1 MHTDIAELSAKV
13 HSQIAAFDRP
23 IGYGASRPG
32 SIPFRSRI
40 ATPAPAYQPPKL
52 VVVGIHD
59 LLAKDL
65 PPREEILSPWMLTQS
80 LNMIYAW
87 RGVGKTHV
95 ALGIAYAIAAGSE
108 FLGWK
113 ATIPR
118 KVLYIDGEMPAA
130 ALQQRLAKIVEASDR
145 EPPVGNLRII
155 TPDLQPNFAPVSNLA
170 TLEGQLEI
178 DEAIQPDTE
187 LIIIDNL
194 SSLVRGGGR
203 ENEAES
209 WLSVQGWALSKRA
222 HGKSVLFIHHAG
234 KNGAQ
239 RGTSKREDLLDTAIC
254 LKHPADY
261 DPSQGACFEIHFE
274 KSRNQSGEEV
284 KSIEA
289 KLTVD
294 AAGRQ
299 AWVTRSVADSTY
311 DRIVELANDGLRQSE
326 IAVELAINR
335 STVSRHFR
343 KAISEGL
350 ISKEANRGN

>member
-1 MHTDIAELSAKV
+1 MHTDIAELSARV
-13 HSQIAAFDRP
+13 HSQIAAFRP
-23 IGYGASRPG
+23 LQGNGQKGKTLYFRPH
-32 SIPFRSRI
+32 SDK
-40 ATPAPAYQPPKL
+40 PAEAYQPPKL

-59 LLAKDL
+59 FLAKDL

-95 ALGIAYAIAAGSE
+95 ALGIAYAIASGGE

-113 ATIPR
+113 AAKPR
-118 KVLYIDGEMPAA
+118 SVLYIDGEMPAA
-130 ALQQRLAKIVEASDR
+130 ALQQRLAKIVEANDK
-145 EPPVGNLRII
+145 EPPIGKLRII

-178 DEAIQPDTE
+178 DAAIEQDTE

-222 HGKSVLFIHHAG
+222 QGKSVLFIHHAG

-254 LKHPADY
+254 LKRSADY
-261 DPSQGACFEIHFE
+261 DPTQGACFEIHFD
-274 KSRNQSGEEV
+274 KSRNQFGEEV
-284 KSIEA
+284 KAVEA
-289 KLTVD
+289 KLTTD
-294 AAGRQ
+294 AAGKQ
-299 AWVTRSVADSTY
+299 VWATRSVADSTY

-326 IAVELAINR
+326 IAIELEVNR
-335 STVSRHFR
+335 STVSRHWR
-343 KAISEGL
+343 KAVSEGL
-350 ISKEANRGN
+350 ITKEANHGN